1 MFKKFIAAV
10 LLCACL
16 AGGAW
21 AAEAKK
27 GISIFIAY
35 TGIKPILEAFTR
47 DTGIPVD
54 YLEMSSGEVLTRI
67 RAAGKAQADAW
78 FGGGLDSYVAAAAE
92 GFLEAY
98 VSPER
103 APYDAMFYNAG
114 GLWSGISL
122 GSVVLMGNV
131 EVLAQKKLPMPQ
143 SWEDLTKPEYKD
155 EVLMATPSVSGTFYA
170 MVSGILQTLG
180 AEEGWK
186 LLEAIDANVPYY
198 SKRGAEP
205 ANKVSLGEAA
215 VAVAPFDTVQ
225 RLQQEGYKVE
235 MAFPKDGVP
244 WYIAPVAVFKGGQ
257 NPEGA
262 RALVDWVLSE
272 KGQAALAEYN
282 TQAPIRPGVKL
293 APAVQAMRDSNLMK
307 MDVVKAGQDREGI
320 LKVWQEK
327 FGDK

>member
-1 MFKKFIAAV
+1 MFKKVVAAV

-16 AGGAW
+16 AGGALG
-21 AAEAKK
+21 AEKSV
-27 GISIFIAY
+27 SIFIAY

-47 DTGIPVD
+47 DTGVKVD

-92 GFLEAY
+92 GFLEPY

-103 APYDAMFYNAG
+103 KPYDAMFFNAE

-122 GSVVLMGNV
+122 GSVVLMGNT
-131 EVLAQKKLPMPQ
+131 EVLAKKGLAMPQ

-155 EVLMATPSVSGTFYA
+155 EVLMATPAVSGTFYA
-170 MVSGILQTLG
+170 MVSGIVQTLG
-180 AEEGWK
+180 AEKGWK

-205 ANKVSLGEAA
+205 ANKVSMGEAA
-215 VAVAPFDTVQ
+215 VAVAPFDTAQ

-244 WYIAPVAVFKGGQ
+244 WYIAPVAVFKGAQ

-262 RALVDWVLSE
+262 RALVDLVLS
-272 KGQAALAEYN
+272 
-282 TQAPIRPGVKL
+282 
-293 APAVQAMRDSNLMK
+293 
-307 MDVVKAGQDREGI
+307 
-320 LKVWQEK
+320 
-327 FGDK
+327 

>member
-1 MFKKFIAAV
+1 MINYSIYIACKKPGTKKADYNTVGTMAYGSAQMNEKLSFDQFCKHIAAHNSPFSKGTV
-10 LLCACL
+10 KGILTDAVACL
-16 AGGAW
+16 REQLLAG
-21 AAEAKK
+21 
-27 GISIFIAY
+27 
-35 TGIKPILEAFTR
+35 
-47 DTGIPVD
+47 
-54 YLEMSSGEVLTRI
+54 
-67 RAAGKAQADAW
+67 
-78 FGGGLDSYVAAAAE
+78 
-92 GFLEAY
+92 
-98 VSPER
+98 
-103 APYDAMFYNAG
+103 
-114 GLWSGISL
+114 
-122 GSVVLMGNV
+122 
-131 EVLAQKKLPMPQ
+131 
-143 SWEDLTKPEYKD
+143 
-155 EVLMATPSVSGTFYA
+155 
-170 MVSGILQTLG
+170 
-180 AEEGWK
+180 
-186 LLEAIDANVPYY
+186 
-198 SKRGAEP
+198 
-205 ANKVSLGEAA
+205 NKVSLGEAA